1 MAESKRAMKKRIKR
15 RICRNIS
22 RYAGFYQKSL
32 DIRLEEYHGK
42 PTRIFHPVVFRHKP
56 QFKACPVCGEKSRRG
71 FFKSCDK
78 CAWVLEY
85 RKGLD
90 GLLEEIEMKLHEI
103 GAGLDRTYIR
113 DMVNIR
119 VFMICQ
125 CVMKEAGSNGEAK
138 QQKMEFSA
146 ARIFPLNELRRADF
160 TKKDF
165 IREILSLYKCVKG
178 TAEREID
185 ENGNAFTLCGVVLP
199 VMGKWK
205 MH

>member
-1 MAESKRAMKKRIKR
+1 MTESKRAMKTRVKR
-15 RICRNIS
+15 RICR
-22 RYAGFYQKSL
+22 SL
-32 DIRLEEYHGK
+32 AMHPGIRQNPRDIRVYLENGK
-42 PTRIFHPVVFRHKP
+42 FIRTYGLDTSHNRPALKG
-56 QFKACPVCGEKSRRG
+56 CPVCGKKSRRG